1 MEPLTKIKIFLI
13 IFSSLLI
20 AIPIAIE
27 IAVLSGLLSILNAL
41 FILVLSAIA
50 LAVSASSIYYRRLY
64 EGELLEILLSP
75 EFLDEVL
82 SILLFQSI
90 MLFPFFSSMKAGSP
104 FEVIFLAP
112 LGFIGYLILSSKFPL
127 GLFTRIEPLDYPVPY
142 KVYVAK
148 LERIKEANAFVSG
161 IIKPRIILLSPLF
174 EFLNDDE
181 IKGVIAHEI
190 GHIEHKDHLK
200 ILVMLLISIIGIE
213 LLALSFYYEFVAGD
227 EFSSLFLTLG
237 LILTLLFGPPLSYYW
252 RRVELKADLYAAR
265 TVGKDAYISALRKLY
280 EHDLLP
286 LDWGSEDHP
295 KLEKRIEYILSNVE

>member
-1 MEPLTKIKIFLI
+1 MEPLTKIKIFVI

-27 IAVLSGLLSILNAL
+27 IAVISGLLSILSAL

-90 MLFPFFSSMKAGSP
+90 MLFPFFASMKAGSP

-174 EFLNDDE
+174 EFLNDDK

-200 ILVMLLISIIGIE
+200 ILVMLLISIICIE

-227 EFSSLFLTLG
+227 EFSNLFLTLG

-280 EHDLLP
+280 EHLLP